1 MTATYVKFVNF
12 VSMCIRFQATVK
24 KFVKSMGDM
33 EQRLQTLENNVENI
47 QKKQESFHVNQQKDN
62 RRERQPVNKLAKQD
76 PNLAAKHKRE
86 TKFDS
91 FVGYVMFVPYV

>member
-1 MTATYVKFVNF
+1 
-12 VSMCIRFQATVK
+12 MCIRFQATVK

-86 TKFDS
+86 TKFDN